1 HRRRRLRWWWW
12 TAVQVSFS
20 GVPARRLPPR
30 FGERPAG
37 LCRRGN
43 QKEVSGAAKPYGE
56 ASITTSIE
64 PGVVFCRRDKGEPIW
79 PTNRRHHLVEDSLR
93 ELLQL
98 MFGKTKSAL
107 TK

>member
-1 HRRRRLRWWWW
+1 MITNIIGSAQINAVASSLSTSVRWH
-12 TAVQVSFS
+12 
-20 GVPARRLPPR
+20 R

-37 LCRRGN
+37 LSRRGN
-43 QKEVSGAAKPYGE
+43 QKEVSGATKPYGE

-64 PGVVFCRRDKGEPIW
+64 PGVVFCRRDKGDPIW